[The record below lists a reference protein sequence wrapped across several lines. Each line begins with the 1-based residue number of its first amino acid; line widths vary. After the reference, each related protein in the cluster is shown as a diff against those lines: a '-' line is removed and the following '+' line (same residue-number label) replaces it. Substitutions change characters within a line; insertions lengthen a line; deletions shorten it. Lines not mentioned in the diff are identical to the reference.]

1 MNLKR
6 EAQSLDYP
14 GMRLRFERTVRF
26 IGDKHMWPILDIG
39 PSNDFG
45 DKVASALGY
54 TPPHYTFGDLNVHWQ
69 ATPTWI
75 DSEGSCV
82 FCFEVIEH
90 LKNPDYFLQL
100 LQKYLYKESMVYV
113 SFPTH
118 RNSKYWSPTHFN
130 EYDDIRAKELFEGA
144 GYEIVRH
151 ESYIIPPSVNGIR
164 PILRLPKS
172 LLYLARQHLY
182 ELRLK

>member
-26 IGDKHMWPILDIG
+26 VGKAKEPILDIG
-39 PSNDFG
+39 PDNEFG
-45 DKVASALGY
+45 QELVSALRFSY
-54 TPPHYTFGDLNVHWQ
+54 DFTVGDLDLV
-69 ATPTWI
+69 
-75 DSEGSCV
+75 EGWYPALGRGLRYDTIL
-82 FCFEVIEH
+82 CFEVIEH
-90 LKNPDYFLQL
+90 LKNPDLFLREL
-100 LQKYLYKESMVYV
+100 KYVCTSDATVFV

-130 EYDDIRAKELFEGA
+130 EYDDTRAKELFEGA